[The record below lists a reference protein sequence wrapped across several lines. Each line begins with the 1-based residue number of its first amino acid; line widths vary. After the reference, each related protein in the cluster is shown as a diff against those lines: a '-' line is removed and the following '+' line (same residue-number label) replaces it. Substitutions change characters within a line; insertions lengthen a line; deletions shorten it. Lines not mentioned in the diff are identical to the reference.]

1 MTYSQAL
8 REAKK
13 RWGKDV
19 RIERIVLNRKNSRQT
34 KRAAPIGVEY
44 RVGPIAVGPVL
55 GSVFVVK
62 GIGRNWEEA
71 FVYADRQ
78 KPLK

>member
-1 MTYSQAL
+1 
-8 REAKK
+8 
-13 RWGKDV
+13 
-19 RIERIVLNRKNSRQT
+19 
-34 KRAAPIGVEY
+34 
-44 RVGPIAVGPVL
+44 VGPVL